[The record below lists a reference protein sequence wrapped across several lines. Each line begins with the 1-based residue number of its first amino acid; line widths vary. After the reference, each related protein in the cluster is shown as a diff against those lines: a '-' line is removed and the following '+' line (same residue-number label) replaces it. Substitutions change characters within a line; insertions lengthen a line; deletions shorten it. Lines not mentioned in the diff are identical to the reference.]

1 MVMALDEER
10 IAYGVARAE
19 RGEGLSDPVVR
30 AIASQLHEGQAS
42 AWYSLASCGYIDLD
56 LLLPEIHHDIAD
68 ERLDED
74 VRLWALHIGVYAV
87 SKGDR
92 LAVEGWSGLW
102 PQDPPESDYEG
113 YGSCAVCGDT
123 MGAGSD
129 PHTYSADEECHAGCC
144 PACAVEV
151 PEDLEAIV
159 KRLNTADYG
168 VYREPGLG
176 DENDRDEAE
185 RDYKVGFFGHSVGL
199 IRQPGFSYW
208 TLCGYDDADEQQPY
222 GSSAPEELESNEEL

>member
-1 MVMALDEER
+1 M
-10 IAYGVARAE
+10 
-19 RGEGLSDPVVR
+19 
-30 AIASQLHEGQAS
+30 
-42 AWYSLASCGYIDLD
+42 LASVRLSA
-56 LLLPEIHHDIAD
+56 PAHHINKRSPLYDQEDQDSLGAVQSTDRSPNQISQSSGD
-68 ERLDED
+68 RLDED

-102 PQDPPESDYEG
+102 PEDPPEDAES
-113 YGSCAVCGDT
+113 YGSCAVCGDA
-123 MGAGSD
+123 MGADSE

-199 IRQPGFSYW
+199 IKQPGFSYW